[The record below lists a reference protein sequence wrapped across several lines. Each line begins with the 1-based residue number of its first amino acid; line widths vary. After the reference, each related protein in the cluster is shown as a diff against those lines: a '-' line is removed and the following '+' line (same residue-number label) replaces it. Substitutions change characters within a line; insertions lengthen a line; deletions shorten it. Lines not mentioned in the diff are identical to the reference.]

1 MDAVATTDQHSTHE
15 HSADEHSADEHSSAL
30 AKRDETAQE
39 PSAEWGWHG
48 TFPRA
53 TNIAGWITAAALFL
67 MLIGNHENRV
77 EDVWLIGLGT
87 LLVLMLVGGAINR
100 RRSRR
105 G

>member
-1 MDAVATTDQHSTHE
+1 MTVVAATDQHST
-15 HSADEHSADEHSSAL
+15 DEHSTTAL

-53 TNIAGWITAAALFL
+53 TDIAGWITAASLFL
-67 MLIGNHENRV
+67 MLIGNHENYV

-87 LLVLMLVGGAINR
+87 LLVLMLVGGAISR

-105 G
+105 D

>member
-1 MDAVATTDQHSTHE
+1 VCDHNSVATTDPHH
-15 HSADEHSADEHSSAL
+15 ADEHSTAVAAHGGHQA
-30 AKRDETAQE
+30 APRDPHAE

-53 TNIAGWITAAALFL
+53 TNIAGVIVAAALFL
-67 MLIGNHENRV
+67 MLIGNHRNHV

-87 LLVLMLVGGAINR
+87 LLVVMLIGGAVNR
-100 RRSRR
+100 RRSGR

>member
-1 MDAVATTDQHSTHE
+1 MAATDQHST
-15 HSADEHSADEHSSAL
+15 DDHSSAL
-30 AKRDETAQE
+30 AAREDSAQEDRAQE

-67 MLIGNHENRV
+67 MLIGNHENYV
-77 EDVWLIGLGT
+77 EDVWLIGLGS
-87 LLVLMLVGGAINR
+87 LLVIMLIGGAVSR

-105 G
+105 R

>member
-1 MDAVATTDQHSTHE
+1 MTGVAATDQHSTDD
-15 HSADEHSADEHSSAL
+15 HSTAL
-30 AKRDETAQE
+30 AAREDSAQE

-67 MLIGNHENRV
+67 MLIGNHENYV
-77 EDVWLIGLGT
+77 EDVWLIGLGS
-87 LLVLMLVGGAINR
+87 LLVIMLIGGAVNR

-105 G
+105 R